1 MASPVDATA
10 LQALPGVPCIDKC
23 IPPGMQL
30 AVAISLLAQWG
41 GLSTDPAVLEANTR
55 CFQCIPGNMRMS
67 VIVSLAVQL
76 LAGTAPSMP
85 VVPACSDA
93 DATSFLAAA
102 AITDTP
108 TVNAVCTL
116 TQSLKSAGLWT
127 LMDAIYPFVG
137 GTSASNSFNLKNP
150 AAYRITWGGSVAF
163 SSSGITGDGVSGYG
177 DTGFNPATAGG
188 NYSLNSASL
197 GVNIKTSNVENSY
210 VIGIIYTSA
219 AALQFTGATETLVG
233 LNSIAFSS
241 GTPAATTGFL
251 AGSVTNSITETL
263 YLTDGTTVSFAP
275 EPTTIPSFNIGIL
288 ARNFAGTFN
297 SFSAKTLSFAFI
309 GGGLTGT
316 QVTALQTAVT
326 TFNTALGR

>member
-1 MASPVDATA
+1 
-10 LQALPGVPCIDKC
+10 
-23 IPPGMQL
+23 
-30 AVAISLLAQWG
+30 
-41 GLSTDPAVLEANTR
+41 
-55 CFQCIPGNMRMS
+55 MRMS

-76 LAGTAPSMP
+76 LAGTAPAVP

-116 TQSLKSAGLWT
+116 TGSLKSAGLWT

-163 SSSGITGDGVSGYG
+163 SSSGITGDGASGYG
-177 DTGFNPATAGG
+177 NTGFNPATGG
-188 NYSLNSASL
+188 NYSLTSASI
-197 GVNIKTSNVENSY
+197 GVFSQTNNLEGAA
-210 VIGIIYTSA
+210 VIGIV
-219 AALQFTGATETLVG
+219 GPPNATILFYGGQEKFNG
-233 LNSIAFSS
+233 LNSTAYTQSAVMATTKGFTAISLIPGPTLTSYQTDGGGGPYTQQTATLPNGNLFVLAENSA
-241 GTPAATTGFL
+241 GTPT
-251 AGSVTNSITETL
+251 
-263 YLTDGTTVSFAP
+263 SF
-275 EPTTIPSFNIGIL
+275 TS
-288 ARNFAGTFN
+288 
-297 SFSAKTLSFAFI
+297 KTLSFAFI